1 MEAQK
6 AVDELATYLLGDDYY
21 IVDPVSESQANDI
34 IVDEIK
40 GRYRGFTE
48 SPTNRWRKSRCNRR
62 CKFCKHYIEFS
73 AIKGTC
79 RAKDQPVYGRSRRPF
94 CKVFQIKPFYEKE
107 EK

>member
-6 AVDELATYLLGDDYY
+6 ALHELATYLLGDDYC

-40 GRYRGFTE
+40 SRYEGSTE
-48 SPTNRWRKSRCNRR
+48 SPTNRWRNSRCNRR

-73 AIKGTC
+73 NIKGTC
-79 RAKDQPVYGRSRRPF
+79 RAKDHPVYGLSHRPF
-94 CKVFQIKPFYEKE
+94 CKVFKLKSFYETE